1 MCVPQP
7 PDAASPDAEPAL
19 PSGSVYEGVRFDEAV
34 WPATHNC
41 DSGARGFRVRHDA
54 LGHEV
59 E

>member
-1 MCVPQP
+1 
-7 PDAASPDAEPAL
+7 
-19 PSGSVYEGVRFDEAV
+19 V

-41 DSGARGFRVRHDA
+41 DLGARGFRVRHDA